1 MIRERREM
9 PGANEIDY
17 ARVADWIQGRLS
29 EEEARA
35 VEEQLATADEETRE
49 EVEVLR
55 RFIEASGSL
64 VLAKPPPDV
73 RETLARRF
81 EAHARGWRQPSLL
94 RRLVANLTFDSG
106 FQPADAGARSA
117 GAQEGERQ
125 LSYSTDVAEIVL
137 DVFPRPG
144 GRRLDLG
151 GQVFG
156 RGDEAVGA
164 FTVQLLRDAKEVGI
178 TPTDDLGEFA
188 FEDVPPGVYE
198 MVLSG
203 EGVEILIS
211 TLRLAP

>member
-1 MIRERREM
+1 MTREEREI
-9 PGANEIDY
+9 PGANKIDY

-35 VEEQLATADEETRE
+35 VQEQLATADEETRE
-49 EVEVLR
+49 EVELLR
-55 RFIEASGSL
+55 TFIEASDSI
-64 VLAKPPPDV
+64 VLAKPSPDV

-106 FQPADAGARSA
+106 LQPADAGTRAA
-117 GAQEGERQ
+117 GNQEAERQ
-125 LSYSTDVAEIVL
+125 FSYSTDVAEIVL
-137 DVFPRPG
+137 EVLPRPG
-144 GRRLDLG
+144 SRGLDLS
-151 GQVFG
+151 GQVFPG
-156 RGDEAVGA
+156 IGEATGPL
-164 FTVQLLRDAKEVGI
+164 TVHLLRDAKEVGI
-178 TPTDDLGEFA
+178 TSTDDLGEFV

-198 MVLSG
+198 LVLSG